1 TGTEK
6 NQQAS
11 GTLTFDDGSTQA
23 IDLSFGDWSGA
34 ARNPVFGNIP
44 VAVTDHRLR
53 GGSPQTGTPAAFF
66 ATAPI
71 TLPEGKRA
79 VSLTLPDQPGVL
91 ERDGRIHV
99 VAVAH
104 DGTFVEHPPLEVTA
118 ADGVSLVVGQA
129 ADTVLAQVTGGRE
142 GAELRAAVTWGDGSD
157 VTAGTVTDG
166 SVTGSH
172 AYAAAG
178 TYTAYV
184 VVDDG
189 WTSQVVEV
197 PVTVTD
203 GEPSLAIDVTA
214 SARCLAGKAYVAVRA
229 TNGEDVPVAIRLVTP
244 FGTKEFPS
252 VAPGANAYQSFAT
265 RATSVE
271 AGTVT
276 VEATR
281 GTGADHAAVSCG

>member
-1 TGTEK
+1 
-6 NQQAS
+6 
-11 GTLTFDDGSTQA
+11 
-23 IDLSFGDWSGA
+23 
-34 ARNPVFGNIP
+34 
-44 VAVTDHRLR
+44 VTDHRLR

-71 TLPEGKRA
+71 TLPEGKRP
-79 VSLTLPDQPGVL
+79 VSLTLPDQPGEL
-91 ERDGRIHV
+91 ARDGRIHV
-99 VAVAH
+99 VAIAH
-104 DGTFVEHPPLEVTA
+104 DGTFAEQPALEVTA
-118 ADGVSLVVGQA
+118 AEGVSLAVGQSTDA
-129 ADTVLAQVTGGRE
+129 VLAHVTGGRE

-157 VTAGTVTDG
+157 VEAGVVADG

-178 TYTAYV
+178 SYTAYV

-189 WTSQVVEV
+189 WTSRVVEV
-197 PVTVTD
+197 PVTVTE
-203 GEPSLAIDVTA
+203 GQAELAIDVTV
-214 SARCLAGKAYVAVRA
+214 STRCLAGKVYVAVRA
-229 TNGEDVPVAIRLVTP
+229 ENGEDAPVAVRLVTP
-244 FGTKEFPS
+244 FGTKEFAA

-281 GTGADHAAVSCG
+281 GSGDEEVTASIDSDYAAVTCG